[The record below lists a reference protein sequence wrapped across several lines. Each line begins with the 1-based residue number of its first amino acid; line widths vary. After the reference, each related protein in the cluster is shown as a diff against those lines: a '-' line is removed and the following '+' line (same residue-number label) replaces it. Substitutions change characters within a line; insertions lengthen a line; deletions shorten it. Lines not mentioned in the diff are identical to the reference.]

1 MDYELSEEQK
11 KFKADF
17 RSFCDKE
24 IAPRAITVDQEGTF
38 SFENHKRLA
47 EIGILG
53 LPFPEHYGGGGKP
66 LLTCALA
73 WEELARAC
81 PSTFLSSGIGCLL
94 PGMAVHLFGSGEQKQ
109 KYLGGLCRGEQIPAW
124 AVTEP
129 QTGSDTAA
137 LKTEALRE
145 GTAYVLNGT
154 KAFVTNGP
162 IADWVVFLA
171 VTDRSAP
178 PNQRLTAFLVEKGT
192 PGMSVGFPLDKLGAR
207 GSPTSDVTLQNC
219 SLPEGQLLGEEGKG
233 YALMEKINQYGRLS
247 SAAYSLG
254 VSQASLE
261 EAIRYAQKRQAFG
274 RPIAHFQEVSFKV
287 ADMQMF
293 VDTGRLLL
301 YRAAWMMDEGMDADS
316 DLSIAKLFLSESA
329 TWCAANAVQVHGGH
343 GFLKGVKAEQLYR
356 DAKLGDLRDGTSE
369 MQRRKIALNLLGEGF
384 R

>member
-1 MDYELSEEQK
+1 MDYELNEEQK
-11 KFKADF
+11 KFKAHF
-17 RSFCDKE
+17 RAFCEKE
-24 IAPRAITVDQEGTF
+24 IAPRAMTIDREGTF
-38 SFENHKRLA
+38 PFENHKRLA
-47 EIGILG
+47 EIGFLG
-53 LPFPEHYGGGGKP
+53 LPFPEQHGGGGKS

-81 PSTFLSSGIGCLL
+81 SSTYLSSGIGCLL
-94 PGMAVHLFGSGEQKQ
+94 PGMAVNLFGSAEQKQ
-109 KYLGGLCRGEQIPAW
+109 KYLGGLSRGEKIPAW

-129 QTGSDTAA
+129 QTGSDMAA
-137 LKTEALRE
+137 IKTEAHR
-145 GTAYVLNGT
+145 GGAGYVLNGT

-162 IADWVVFLA
+162 IADWAVVVA
-171 VTDRSAP
+171 VTDAGAP
-178 PNQRLTAFLVEKGT
+178 PTQRLSAFLVEKGT
-192 PGMSVGFPLDKLGAR
+192 PGMSVGLPLDKLGVR
-207 GSPTSDVTLQNC
+207 GSPISDLTLQNC
-219 SLPEGQLLGEEGKG
+219 SLPGNQLLGEEGKG
-233 YALMEKINQYGRLS
+233 YALADKINQFARLS

-254 VSQASLE
+254 VSQASLVE
-261 EAIRYAQKRQAFG
+261 SIRYAQKRQAFG

-329 TWCAANAVQVHGGH
+329 AWCAANAVQVHGGH
-343 GFLKGVKAEQLYR
+343 GFLKGFRVEQLYR
-356 DAKLGDLRDGTSE
+356 DAKLGDLKDGTSE

>member
-178 PNQRLTAFLVEKGT
+178 PNQRLTAFLVEKGI

-207 GSPTSDVTLQNC
+207 GSPTSDVTLQYC
-219 SLPEGQLLGEEGKG
+219 SLPEGQLIGEEGKG

-261 EAIRYAQKRQAFG
+261 ESIRYAQKRQAFG
-274 RPIAHFQEVSFKV
+274 RPIANFQAISFKV

>member
-1 MDYELSEEQK
+1 MDYELSPEQK
-11 KFKADF
+11 KFKGNF
-17 RSFCDKE
+17 RAFCDKE
-24 IAPRAITVDQEGTF
+24 IASRAMTVDREGTF

-47 EIGILG
+47 EIGFLG
-53 LPFPEHYGGGGKP
+53 LPFPEHYGGGGKS

-81 PSTFLSSGIGCLL
+81 SSTYLSSGIGLLL
-94 PGMAVHLFGSGEQKQ
+94 PGMAVNLFGNGEQKQ
-109 KYLGGLCRGEQIPAW
+109 KYLGGLVRGEKIPAW

-137 LKTEALRE
+137 IKSEARRE
-145 GTAYVLNGT
+145 GTVYVLNGT

-162 IADWVVFLA
+162 IADWVVVLA
-171 VTDRSAP
+171 VTDPGAAP
-178 PNQRLTAFLVEKGT
+178 NHKLSAFLVEKGT
-192 PGMSVGFPLDKLGAR
+192 SGLSVGPPQDKLGAR
-207 GSPTSDVTLQNC
+207 GSPTSDLVLENC
-219 SLPEGQLLGEEGKG
+219 SFMESQLLGEAGKG
-233 YALMEKINQYGRLS
+233 YALAEKINQFGRLS
-247 SAAYSLG
+247 SADYSLG

-274 RPIAHFQEVSFKV
+274 RPIANFQAISFKV

-343 GFLKGVKAEQLYR
+343 GFLKGVRVEQLYR

-369 MQRRKIALNLLGEGF
+369 IQRRKIALNLLGEGF
-384 R
+384 K

>member
-1 MDYELSEEQK
+1 MDYELSQEQK

-17 RSFCDKE
+17 RAFCDEE
-24 IAPRAITVDQEGTF
+24 IAPRAMTVDQERTF
-38 SFENHKRLA
+38 SSENHERLA
-47 EIGILG
+47 EIGFVG
-53 LPFPEHYGGGGKP
+53 LPFPQQFGGGGKP

-94 PGMAVHLFGSGEQKQ
+94 PGMAVNLFGSGEQKQ
-109 KYLGGLCRGEQIPAW
+109 KYLGGLARGEKIPAW

-137 LKTEALRE
+137 IKTEARHG

-162 IADWVVFLA
+162 IADWVVVVA
-171 VTDRSAP
+171 VTDPGAA
-178 PNQRLTAFLVEKGT
+178 PNQKLSAFLVETGT
-192 PGMSVGFPLDKLGAR
+192 PGLSVGLPLDKLGAR
-207 GSPTSDVTLQNC
+207 GSPTSDLVLQNC
-219 SLPEGQLLGEEGKG
+219 SLPGSQLLGEEGKG
-233 YALMEKINQYGRLS
+233 YALVEKINQFGRLS

-261 EAIRYAQKRQAFG
+261 EAIQYAQKRQAFG
-274 RPIAHFQEVSFKV
+274 RPIANFQEISFKV
-287 ADMQMF
+287 ADMQML
-293 VDTGRLLL
+293 VDTGRLLF

-343 GFLKGVKAEQLYR
+343 GFLKGVRVEQLYR

-384 R
+384 K

>member
-178 PNQRLTAFLVEKGT
+178 PNQRLTAFLVEKGI

-207 GSPTSDVTLQNC
+207 GSPTSDVTLQYC
-219 SLPEGQLLGEEGKG
+219 SLPEGQLIGEEGKG